1 MLISLYHLLSC
12 LNYSIKGASLKER
25 GRVLR
30 RRISKVDFEEFI
42 SKNFNSKLEFSKELN
57 ISYSH
62 LDSILNGKVLIGDKV
77 NNRLSLICEKLN
89 VEVEDLLECLPLGNI
104 KEIIVTRDDE
114 LIAYMSSTSIIEK
127 DGFKIVCVPYVLKD

>member
-1 MLISLYHLLSC
+1 M
-12 LNYSIKGASLKER
+12 
-25 GRVLR
+25 R
-30 RRISKVDFEEFI
+30 RRISKIDFEEFI
-42 SKNFNSKLEFSKELN
+42 SKNFNSKLKFSKELN
-57 ISYSH
+57 ISYS
-62 LDSILNGKVLIGDKV
+62 DSVLNGKVLIGDKV
-77 NNRLSLICEKLN
+77 YNRLSLICEKLN

>member
-1 MLISLYHLLSC
+1 
-12 LNYSIKGASLKER
+12 
-25 GRVLR
+25 LR

-62 LDSILNGKVLIGDKV
+62 LDSILNGKVLIGGKV
-77 NNRLSLICEKLN
+77 YNRLSLICEKLN